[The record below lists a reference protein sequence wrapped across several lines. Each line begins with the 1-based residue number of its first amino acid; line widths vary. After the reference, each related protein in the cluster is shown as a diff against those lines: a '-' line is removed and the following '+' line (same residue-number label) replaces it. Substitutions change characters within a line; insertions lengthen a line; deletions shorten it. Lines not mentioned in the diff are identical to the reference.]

1 VKKPW
6 TYVIAS
12 IALVIGA
19 AQPFMELVPFSA
31 NGAGAALTAFGLAL
45 IAHDGLVALI
55 AMAFAAL
62 TGGIV
67 AYALIV

>member
-1 VKKPW
+1 M
-6 TYVIAS
+6 IAS
-12 IALVIGA
+12 IALLIGL

-45 IAHDGLVALI
+45 IARDGVVALV
-55 AMAFAAL
+55 AMAFTML

-67 AYALIV
+67 AYALVT